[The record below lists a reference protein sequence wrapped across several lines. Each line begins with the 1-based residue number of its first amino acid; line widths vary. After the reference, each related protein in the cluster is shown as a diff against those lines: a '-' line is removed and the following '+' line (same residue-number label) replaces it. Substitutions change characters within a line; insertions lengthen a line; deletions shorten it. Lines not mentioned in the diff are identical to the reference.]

1 MVSEFV
7 SALIFRELSQPE
19 KYSNDLS
26 QCQIY
31 KPAAHINAKL
41 VNGLAV
47 GLFYESEEI

>member
-1 MVSEFV
+1 MMSVFCITV
-7 SALIFRELSQPE
+7 IFRELSQPE

-31 KPAAHINAKL
+31 KPAAHINVNL